1 MDFAQKVNSKL
12 AESISVINAMVAV
25 GYPILTGLVSGI
37 LLQNIVPGDFS
48 LGAFLFGLIFGGL
61 GGLVFVGIVCG
72 LLAVLIDIRNS
83 LARGAA
89 GSQGG

>member
-12 AESISVINAMVAV
+12 AESISVINAIVAI

-37 LLQNIVPGDFS
+37 LFQNIVPGDFS
-48 LGAFLFGLIFGGL
+48 LGVFLFGLIFGGL

-89 GSQGG
+89 GSQAG